1 MMLVRQRRLMIMI
14 GCLLAMLVSG
24 IAIMAQDTTP
34 PPPRHHDM
42 SAAGA
47 QGPGHRGH
55 FPDSTFNF
63 VGSEMRFG
71 GKTVTG
77 APYSATAV
85 TESVQVLSDG
95 NRITRSSSSNVYRDS
110 QGRTR
115 VEQTVGAIGPFAATS
130 DAPKRTYI
138 HDPVSG
144 NQYVLD
150 ASTRK
155 ATKMKS
161 FSGNRPEH
169 HPPSSSD
176 AKTESLG
183 TQTIEGVQAEGT
195 RTTITIPAGKFG
207 NDQPMQIVHE
217 TWYSPDLQVT
227 VLSKHTDPRMGEH
240 TYRLTNINRSEPAQ
254 SLFAVPADYSVSERS
269 FNRGPGG
276 GPGKGPNKVN
286 DN

>member
-1 MMLVRQRRLMIMI
+1 MIMTQRRLMITI
-14 GCLLAMLVSG
+14 VCLLTMLAGGVC
-24 IAIMAQDTTP
+24 ILAQDSPQP
-34 PPPRHHDM
+34 PSRHHGF

-47 QGPGHRGH
+47 QDHGPRGP
-55 FPDSTFNF
+55 FPPDSTFNF

-85 TESVQVLSDG
+85 TESVQVLRDG
-95 NRITRSSSSNVYRDS
+95 NRITHSTSSNVYRDS

-115 VEQTVGAIGPFAATS
+115 VEQTVGAIGPFAASS

-138 HDPVSG
+138 HDPVAG
-144 NQYVLD
+144 AQYVLD
-150 ASTRK
+150 ASTRT
-155 ATKMKS
+155 AQKMKTW
-161 FSGNRPEH
+161 SGNRPEH

-183 TQTIEGVQAEGT
+183 AQTIEGVQAEGT

-217 TWYSPDLQVT
+217 TWYSPELQV
-227 VLSKHTDPRMGEH
+227 VILSKHTDPRMGEH
-240 TYRLTNINRSEPAQ
+240 TYRLTTINRSEPAK
-254 SLFAVPADYSVSERS
+254 SLFDVPADYSVREGS
-269 FNRGPGG
+269 FNRGPGMR
-276 GPGKGPNKVN
+276 GPKQLN